1 MMGLF
6 DFFKNSGTE
15 SSWEEENTYIGE
27 TPLCPNCGEP
37 LFKRYVF
44 SEMYCKNCR
53 YGLEDD
59 YEDDYDSDESID
71 VYDAAEIWFSNGMD
85 EDYTFGYS
93 EEELRRALED

>member
-6 DFFKNSGTE
+6 NFFKHSNTDK
-15 SSWEEENTYIGE
+15 SWEEENIYTGD
-27 TPLCPNCGEP
+27 TPPCPNCGEP
-37 LFKRYVF
+37 LYKRYVF
-44 SEMYCKNCR
+44 SEMYCTNCG

-59 YEDDYDSDESID
+59 SDEEYDESLD
-71 VYDAAEIWFSNGMD
+71 VYDAADIWLSNGMD